1 MTPGPV
7 TPVPWS
13 RTLSGLGRVLL
24 KKPIA
29 GRAKAFR
36 QLVPRLAW
44 HRTERSTFRLQPL
57 HGISVGLPL
66 NFWIHSAAHR
76 IAGQRLPKLAR
87 QNLSWRLIVYLGRGL
102 VLE

>member
-44 HRTERSTFRLQPL
+44 HRTERSTLRLQPL

-87 QNLSWRLIVYLGRGL
+87 QNLSWRLIIYLGRGL